1 VAIAR
6 KQILLCL
13 VLCVTFGLSI
23 IFGINPASVRA
34 PEPQVRIETS
44 PNQLVQHKNYS
55 KPFYGSYHQRFRPV
69 TALEYKKKLNAVYQ
83 SKVQTHLNHQT
94 LIYLSIKAANVL
106 LNNIV
111 FNINRAYD
119 KIYSTTHF

>member
-6 KQILLCL
+6 KQIFLCL

-23 IFGINPASVRA
+23 IFGINSASVRA

-44 PNQLVQHKNYS
+44 PNQLVQHKNHN
-55 KPFYGSYHQRFRPV
+55 KPFDAAYHHCLRLTTTLQ
-69 TALEYKKKLNAVYQ
+69 YKKKLNAVYQ
-83 SKVQTHLNHQT
+83 SKIQTHLNHQT
-94 LIYLSIKAANVL
+94 HAYLAIKAVNVF

-111 FNINRAYD
+111 FNINRAND
-119 KIYSTTHF
+119 KINSTPHF